1 MATTIKISQLPPA
14 TGALS
19 SSDVVAAVQSG
30 TTVKATV
37 ASFGY
42 QPAGTGAVPT
52 TVQAKLRQ
60 IVSVTDFGA
69 VCDGTTDDSAAVQ
82 LAINYCATFAPYWPT
97 LVIPGR
103 CRLASSVNIDRLVDT
118 TKTEFTIL
126 GQGPGAGFYTTGNV
140 TMFDSTLTMGTG
152 PTSNPVSE
160 FVTFQNITFE
170 TSAYGNSSYVI
181 SRKFLRIKFINSF
194 FWLIRCQASDT
205 YAQTLYFIAC
215 NIRNNAVNFINTV
228 GLYDVAF
235 DSCII
240 ENGQTI
246 VRSIDAVRGT
256 NGLRFINNVIEGI
269 GSSIVVATGLS
280 GFNLVGNHIES
291 NFTPNFN
298 FFAGGIVN
306 GSVTATGNYIYNPS
320 GATFYYGPTTAVFS
334 AGNTVFPNVLHS
346 NAIQITNLISSG
358 DNCSG
363 GISDATTYSTVNGVY
378 RAGNS
383 ASAWTDSANQI
394 TKSAAGNFGV
404 NIAPQAA
411 NKVTIAGKD
420 QTTTAFGLVI
430 YDSVGNTGFAVRN
443 DRSVTIPTLQNYA
456 NDAAAAAAGLPV
468 GFLYRNGS
476 VVQVRVS

>member
-1 MATTIKISQLPPA
+1 MATIKISQLPPA

-160 FVTFQNITFE
+160 FVTFENITFE
-170 TSAYGNSSYVI
+170 TSAYGNDSFI
-181 SRKFLRIKFINSF
+181 LSRKFLRIKFINCF
-194 FWLIRCQASDT
+194 FWLVRCQTSDT
-205 YAQTLYFIAC
+205 YVQTLYFLAC
-215 NIRNNAVNFINTV
+215 NIRNNHVNFINSV

-246 VRSIDAVRGT
+246 VRSIDAARGT
-256 NGLRFINNVIEGI
+256 NGLRFIDNVIEGI

-298 FFAGGIVN
+298 FFAGGVTN
-306 GSVTATGNYIYNPS
+306 GSVTVTGNYIYNPS

-394 TKSAAGNFGV
+394 TKSAAGNFGI
-404 NIAPQAA
+404 NIAPQVS

-420 QTTTAFGLVI
+420 QTTTAFGLVV
-430 YDSVGNTGFAVRN
+430 YDSAGNTGFAVRN
-443 DRSVTIPTLQNYA
+443 DRSIAIPTLQNYA

-476 VVQVRVS
+476 VVQVRVT